1 MGQASCL
8 IAHSGELLQ
17 GLGRG
22 GESHIPVIVPSARIA
37 EQARQG
43 GYTDIQIADNALPQS
58 MFDAVQCIRQRG

>member
-1 MGQASCL
+1 MSQASCL

-17 GLGRG
+17 GLGPVC
-22 GESHIPVIVPSARIA
+22 ESHIPVIVPSARIA

-58 MFDAVQCIRQRG
+58 MFDAVQCIRQRR